1 MFKSLVVLSVFCIL
15 CRIAK
20 KNKPFLYNFFWN
32 TKQLAMVYVDNV
44 PTNMMSGK
52 DIIVPLG
59 KQVRYQGK
67 STHLL
72 SRRVI
77 SRIVTTDKVPTDPIR
92 QVLIVPNQVPSGTYG
107 TFETVPGRT
116 KPKQFI

>member
-1 MFKSLVVLSVFCIL
+1 
-15 CRIAK
+15 
-20 KNKPFLYNFFWN
+20 
-32 TKQLAMVYVDNV
+32 MVYVDNV
-44 PTNMMSGK
+44 PTNMMSDK

-59 KQVRYQGK
+59 KQVRYQRK

-77 SRIVTTDKVPTDPIR
+77 SRFVTTDKVPTDPIR

-107 TFETVPGRT
+107 TFVFHVRQHKYQTVPGRT